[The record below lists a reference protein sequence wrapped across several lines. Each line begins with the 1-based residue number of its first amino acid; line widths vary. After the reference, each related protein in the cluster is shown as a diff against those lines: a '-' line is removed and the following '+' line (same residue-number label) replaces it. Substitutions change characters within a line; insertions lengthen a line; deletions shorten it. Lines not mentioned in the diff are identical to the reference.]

1 MLSIWITEFKVHFV
15 NITQGIILS
24 THSESLFPLALTLLL
39 AATGLLGFIAVGTG
53 NYYSY
58 LYTPF
63 CLFSLDCYLEVFTSL
78 LITSS
83 PVVLVVDALFL
94 YLFTRDSLS
103 VLKRR
108 TLVLLLLIGS
118 IASYFFESLWRIYSG
133 DVKVFIVGSSAGIAA
148 IGGALCATGFKKRV
162 YIKVGGFVKSCDL
175 NSLFL
180 FTSYALIHAF
190 TELFIV
196 NSNTSTPVIG
206 LIPGFAIGY
215 STLVFY
221 GKTLPRETIN
231 RVFGVGMVL
240 AAATLTVYFTV
251 LTIGKYSLYENT
263 ALTYTSRECEIQYS
277 VLKGFFEGYEK
288 IRTRQEIYLLP
299 LENPE
304 RSEARVLKGYGVNLN
319 CVTVNDKVR
328 AYNAYSLYTVIMG
341 AVAIALYLILPLTRT
356 LFTKNN

>member
-1 MLSIWITEFKVHFV
+1 
-15 NITQGIILS
+15 
-24 THSESLFPLALTLLL
+24 LFPLALTLLL
-39 AATGLLGFIAVGTG
+39 TATGLLGFIAVGTG

-63 CLFSLDCYLEVFTSL
+63 CLFSLDCYFEIFTSL

-83 PVVLVVDALFL
+83 PVVLVVDIVFL

-103 VLKRR
+103 FFKWR

-148 IGGALCATGFKKRV
+148 IGGALCAIGFKKRV
-162 YIKVGGFVKSCDL
+162 YIKIGGFIKSYDL
-175 NSLFL
+175 NSLVL
-180 FTSYALIHAF
+180 FTLYAFIHAF

-206 LIPGFAIGY
+206 LIPGFAAGY

-221 GKTLPRETIN
+221 EKTLTRETIN
-231 RVFGVGMVL
+231 RVFGASIVL
-240 AAATLTVYFTV
+240 LATTLTAYFTV
-251 LTIGKYSLYENT
+251 LTIGKYSFYENT
-263 ALTYTSRECEIQYS
+263 MLTYTSKECEIQYS

-288 IRTRQEIYLLP
+288 MRTRQEIYLTP

-304 RSEARVLKGYGVNLN
+304 SGESKVLKGIWCEPEL
-319 CVTVNDKVR
+319 CHCKR
-328 AYNAYSLYTVIMG
+328 
-341 AVAIALYLILPLTRT
+341 
-356 LFTKNN
+356 